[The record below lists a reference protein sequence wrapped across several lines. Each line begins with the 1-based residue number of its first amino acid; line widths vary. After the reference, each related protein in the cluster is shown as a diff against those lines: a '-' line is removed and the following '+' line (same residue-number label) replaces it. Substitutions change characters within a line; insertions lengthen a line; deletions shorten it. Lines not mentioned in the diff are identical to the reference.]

1 MFLAVEYR
9 QINLKADLSMHD
21 VVNRHDFRSSMKSM
35 QNTNPSQEKVSSVYN
50 GKEPSQEK
58 VLSVYTMDKSP
69 PKRRF

>member
-35 QNTNPSQEKVSSVYN
+35 QNTNPSQEKVSSVY
-50 GKEPSQEK
+50 
-58 VLSVYTMDKSP
+58 TMEKSP

>member
-35 QNTNPSQEKVSSVYN
+35 QNTNPSPREGFECIYN
-50 GKEPSQEK
+50 GK
-58 VLSVYTMDKSP
+58 KSP